1 MILRVAA
8 GRRYLLFAVFASML
22 SVAPAKARPSVDA
35 FA

>member
-22 SVAPAKARPSVDA
+22 SVARAEAHPSIDVIR
-35 FA
+35 